1 MMARA
6 SSAARASKSGRM
18 RRAGFGGLVLA
29 ALASAASPACAAT
42 FDLSTATIADINAA
56 IDAGALSSEKL
67 VGLYLRRIDAYDKK
81 GPKVNAVI
89 TLNTRALDEARA
101 LDAERVGKGRRSPL
115 HGIPIVVKDLI
126 DVAGMPTT
134 AGFKPFGSPM
144 PLRDAAVVAQLKA
157 AGAIVL
163 AKVATVN
170 WFGNGFD
177 ATHPIGASLNP
188 YSLAHSPGGSSNGVG
203 VAMAAW
209 FAAAGV
215 GTDTGG
221 SVRGPS
227 AFGSLAGMVA
237 TQGLVSRAGIVPRGA
252 TQDRAGPMGRS
263 VYDIA
268 VLLSYMS
275 GWDAEDMMTLQGMGH
290 FPAGNLADA
299 LIAPDLKGRR
309 IGVLREMVQSGPE
322 HTQGVAL
329 FERALGDLRKG
340 GAQVIELKT
349 GLDLRALVTSAA
361 GRTAEYEKL
370 YVQNAYLERL
380 GPDRPYRTIQEMIE
394 KVGREKFDKAM
405 IDALSLEP
413 PEKSADYAARV
424 RNKDM
429 VRDLVIELIE
439 RHRLDAIVY
448 PYSTLPPPRLDA
460 PGGGAGNSL
469 ASNSGLPS
477 VLVPAGYTNGNL
489 PIALEIIGRP
499 FDDTT
504 VLQVAYGYEQVSKRR
519 RPPQTTPALAGESFT
534 Y

>member
-1 MMARA
+1 MHRFTHYAWLFSVTLTLLATPAR
-6 SSAARASKSGRM
+6 
-18 RRAGFGGLVLA
+18 
-29 ALASAASPACAAT
+29 AAT

-67 VGLYLRRIDAYDKK
+67 VGLYLKRIEAYDKR
-81 GPKVNAVI
+81 GPKLNSVI
-89 TLNTRALDEARA
+89 TLNGKALAEARA
-101 LDAERVGKGRRSPL
+101 LDTERKATGRRSPL

-126 DVAGMPTT
+126 DVTGMPTT
-134 AGFKPFGSPM
+134 AGFTPFGNPM
-144 PLRDAAVVAQLKA
+144 PPRDAAVITQLKA
-157 AGAIVL
+157 AGAIIL

-209 FAAAGV
+209 FAAVGV

-221 SVRGPS
+221 SVRGPA
-227 AFGSLAGMVA
+227 AFGSLVGMVA
-237 TQGLVSRAGIVPRGA
+237 TQGLVSRSGIVPRGA

-268 VLLSYMS
+268 LLLTHMS
-275 GWDAEDMMTLQGMGH
+275 GWDAEDMMTLNGMGH
-290 FPAGNLADA
+290 FPTGSLTDE
-299 LIAPDLKGRR
+299 LRAPDLKGRR
-309 IGVLREMVQSGPE
+309 IGVLRDLVQTDAP
-322 HTQGVAL
+322 HTEGVAL
-329 FERALGDLRKG
+329 FERALDDLRKG
-340 GAQVIELKT
+340 GAQIVELTT
-349 GLDLRALVTSAA
+349 GINLRALSTSAA

-370 YVQNAYLERL
+370 HVQNAYLERL
-380 GPDRPYRTIQEMIE
+380 GPNRPFKTIQEMID
-394 KVGREKFDKAM
+394 KVGRDKFDKLM
-405 IDALSLEP
+405 LDALSLEHP
-413 PEKSADYAARV
+413 AKSADYAARV

-429 VRDLVIELIE
+429 VRDLVVELVN
-439 RHRLDAIVY
+439 RNQLDALVY

-460 PGGGAGNSL
+460 TGGGAGNSL

-477 VLVPAGYTNGNL
+477 ILMPAGYTRDNL
-489 PIALEIIGRP
+489 PIAIEIIGKP

-504 VLQVAYGYEQVSKRR
+504 LLQVAYGYEQVSKRR
-519 RPPQTTPALAGESFT
+519 TAPASAPALAGEVFA